1 MAPLPS
7 TLSALTPP
15 KTTYCILLE
24 KVRLRRLFHLCRQRY
39 ESAVNPVHKNKRQS
53 RATRSLNRV
62 PPTSSEAE
70 ALHSLFL
77 EYGQNEGGDS
87 PTAPDQERVWMGD
100 TRLEKTLIM
109 FPQERK

>member
-1 MAPLPS
+1 M
-7 TLSALTPP
+7 
-15 KTTYCILLE
+15 
-24 KVRLRRLFHLCRQRY
+24 
-39 ESAVNPVHKNKRQS
+39 HKNKRQS
-53 RATRSLNRV
+53 RASRSLNRV

-77 EYGQNEGGDS
+77 QHGQNEGVES
-87 PTAPDQERVWMGD
+87 SVAPDQERVWMGD